1 MKKFE
6 FGKNKRNINN
16 ANKLEKS
23 KSKKK
28 ISKDL
33 KEKFS
38 NLEIKPQFLII
49 GFIAIIM
56 VISLIYFI
64 FLKYSPIMNF
74 KYEGYAIKGKEITE
88 NLLGASK
95 NSDSSDNTE
104 KNIDLA
110 KIEEQGTIFKKLGTY
125 FIGNKEK
132 TEIDLNYPIYI
143 NDKNTIYNLSQ
154 DIMLISKDFEK
165 VSGYPNISITD
176 GKVYNG
182 NSLER
187 ADSKE
192 YIFAKTEEGIYIN
205 LKEIKIN
212 TTANEY
218 VIPANSLIVFEENE
232 IKYYSLADNILLF
245 NKINDVDY
253 NSKVIIKNINNAEQ
267 NIQNATNNLSIQKV
281 DNQYNYEELL
291 TRLGIIGNAKNDV
304 ENSKEEITKE
314 DTTENQKE
322 ESDEEENKQEDE
334 TTPSEDKQEGQLPEN
349 DEEGGQANKYIKP
362 EVTVDNFTAEV
373 YTAKSI
379 LHIKDPVGRIIEAP
393 TFEIYKDGKIY
404 LRRTYTQAGE
414 IIVTGLDA
422 DTEYEI
428 IGKYIYKNEED
439 KKIENTFFSGTVKT
453 KGYEALGII
462 ELAKEEGEIYNNK
475 IQIKNVK
482 ITSDLHNEVIKGI
495 DTVELKTGSIKTVLK
510 NKELND
516 LIQGKEITIESS
528 EGLKSNEK
536 IEYELKFYDKKGK
549 ELKVEN
555 NKGKTR
561 TSKQEPKVTIKIK
574 EQDIVSVTLGLKL
587 ANKDNVNLE
596 SYKYVVRKPNGEI
609 EKEERL
615 SQDQKEI
622 KLDDLDSNQYYSLKI
637 YADYDLNNNKGMQK
651 QVEIGDL
658 VFATQPLSTLGSVEL
673 KVEGKDITTDKATL
687 SYEIDE
693 ERTDKRLIQILNSI
707 KVELINKN
715 TGKVVKTTEIQDE
728 ELQTLKSGQ
737 KLEKTYEDL
746 VSNTTYEIR
755 ITSKVKPG
763 TKEESAPVT
772 YNYQSFTTVKAPAK
786 VEIQNKFVTKDLIDL
801 DVRIEDK
808 DNAILNNK
816 VRMELRDEKNTLVET
831 SEVKTNKDWLRK
843 TYNKLEE
850 NKTYTLKFFADEY
863 NEGHTDATYKRN
875 YLLKEIDIL
884 TEEGITGKIDLK
896 SMLKKTTGKN
906 LIDPSSK
913 IKWYT
918 QFIGYSEYYN
928 KTYEEETNTLKI
940 GPGKKGY
947 SKKYVYD
954 LREYIGEEITISF
967 KIKADEGIKVHIQ
980 NSKKNYQK
988 LTQIKDIDKD
998 NFKEY
1003 KQTLVVDDTGYVGF
1017 YIENSSKDDN
1027 AKAYIKDLQIE
1038 LGNTKTSYEKYKYNM
1053 ESKIQINLEDKR
1065 DEIITNDYY
1074 IKIYED
1080 GKLIDTKK
1088 YEDFPE
1094 NNKIENAEKELNIK
1108 EDHNYKL
1115 ELAVKIRLR
1124 DYVISTFEFNTK
1136 NGEILGIGTVE
1147 EYKEIQPEGNY
1158 IVLNDLDFRKET
1170 DNYKIKF
1177 SENIKFQGNIN
1188 FNGKTIYKKYFDGGN
1203 NAVLFSQ
1210 IGEKGKIE
1218 NLVLK
1223 VYISSELPSSGY
1235 NLFTYNYGT
1244 ISNLIVSLEESKEK
1258 NNTNIGLL
1266 GYYNYGTIENF
1277 IINYKEPLY
1286 AQTIYCLQGN
1296 SGVVQNGY
1304 IYGKDIKIN
1313 QNDDVNSILISQNN
1327 GTIKQLY
1334 VLANAYV
1341 DVENTK
1347 ANYSKIVRDN
1357 RKIVE
1362 NVYSVGIGNIYY
1374 LDAGPN
1380 IVIDSL
1386 NKVNNSYYIGDIAF
1400 KGKRDKK
1407 ITNKAL
1413 WDKSFQNNIL
1423 NSTNMW
1429 EVDELVSLGYYPW
1442 LKLDDCMPRQE
1453 YIALP
1458 EMTDKDLPE
1467 ILFAETLEKTNKTAK
1482 VKISVYNPSGEEIT
1496 DIKVKNLDCTIE
1508 SQEYANGRSEVIVN
1522 LSNPIQCVSSY
1533 SILSFT
1539 TKGAFNLEYTKEY
1552 NEGEIL
1558 INVDLYNEIYT
1569 IEDWYEM
1576 QKKNSQNYKIM
1587 ANLDFKNAD
1596 PKKYANINLYG
1607 ILDGM
1612 GHSIQN
1618 MYLPKTLN
1626 KALFENI
1633 GSKTVI
1639 KNLNIK
1645 NYNLE
1650 SMTIG
1655 NVGIIGYGNGLT
1667 LENVNIDTVNI
1678 ISSGVNIGGIIGTS
1692 NSYEFKDITLN
1703 NINIL
1708 VKDAISPIVGG
1719 LVGNGV
1725 GNITNVYANNINIKV
1740 ENISESA
1747 KVGGIIGNGYD
1758 LEKRISNVIINGNI
1772 EADSGKVG
1780 GIIGSGATKTN
1791 NNIVKVNIV
1800 ANGNFVGGLEGEKG
1814 STTVEVKNN
1823 LYIGNIV
1830 NKKETEYTGA
1840 LFGRYSTPGINYIYN
1855 KNKINGLNIE
1865 SEYKLGLEEL
1875 SKEKTYTDI
1884 LNFDNSYIYDDL
1896 NNKLPLLKNSDKTN
1910 LLPNQK
1916 QIYIEEQNIDIHNV
1930 STLKEDGN
1938 RLKVRIEIANPNNL
1952 EISEVVIENMDIQI
1966 IDKRTINGITYVELI
1981 ANPTKYYDNYQIKEI
1996 KYIKDGKENS
2006 KHTYYLIEEAFYKEI
2021 TKFEDWQNI
2030 DKESYENYRLLTDL
2044 DFTGKQNIN
2053 YNLKIGR
2060 LITEG
2065 NTHSIK
2071 NITLNV
2077 GNSKNFGLIS
2087 ILKNGIENIK
2097 FENINIICSETAPR
2111 ISSVGIIG
2119 RCEGNIHNIDFSK
2132 INIDIKKSIS
2142 NIGCIGIYEGLS
2154 IDTIKADN
2162 VYINGKAENYIGGIF
2177 GKLNYMELQNIE
2189 ANNINI
2195 DIDASLVG
2203 GIIGHMNPL
2212 MNTTISRNIKIT
2224 NSNIKGN
2231 KDVGGLGGY
2240 GGFQDNAVIDN
2251 CTVEGNELVGGI
2263 VGDMNYGCGQLKNIT
2278 VLESHIK
2285 GKAKIGGISGGGG
2298 NMRYCK
2304 VINSTVEGMENNST
2318 SVGGILGQQYWPIY
2332 YTQIKDS
2339 KVISKG
2345 IKVGGIVGTNYG
2357 PQYGSG
2363 VERSFAENVSVEGY
2377 ANVGGIA
2384 GYMSKGNISNSYTN
2398 ANVVATE
2405 HSAGGIVGTLNNT
2418 GMDNLNNVSQIYN
2431 NYYARGT
2438 VQSKE
2443 NVGGIIGE
2451 MLEKLFMPEKY
2462 YTRNYIEAN
2471 VLSTNNTVS
2480 LGIGNMPRENQRF
2493 VSNYYYKYSTI
2504 NGKYPNKENE
2514 VYIADESYLVENDL
2528 KQADTY
2534 KNVNK
2539 LNWGNN
2545 YDYEILNEN
2554 KYPIIRNGTVPL
2566 EGQAGISIPSDPKTE
2581 EIENT
2586 NTDNKEMGK
2595 VSLKEENNKA
2605 EISEEYDREE
2615 LQYTF
2620 KYNGKIIKTYETY
2633 SEILADDGSK
2643 VIREDVRL
2651 YVKDGKLYALPVSL
2665 KFGGNALKIVAN
2677 NFVINSYN
2685 GKEYETVLGS
2695 DGKLYDLKETLNY
2708 PENFVNSN
2716 IERIGNNLDLED
2728 FAESLSG
2735 NDKNEIS
2742 IGKFSQK
2749 ESKNEHEVEVVYKS
2763 GDKLKF
2769 NYQTGEIVSFSKSK
2783 EQKESTADSKFEAS
2797 KDLLEYVKEQF
2808 SKIGN
2813 YTNTDKI
2820 NIEMQNKYEE
2830 TIKLENKLEEISV
2843 EEAIKKYKVKNSGES
2858 DFDEEKSK
2866 NEDNNI
2872 NANIG
2877 EAEKTED
2884 NNETNN
2890 SLKEK
2895 KYISIYNAEKDDYQI
2910 YQEEE
2915 LLDTSKQEVI
2925 SENEKIEANN
2935 LNEYYASDGKATNMN
2950 MGIVWIALSIIG
2962 VIIILFVIK
2971 KRD

>member
-1 MKKFE
+1 MKKFN
-6 FGKNKRNINN
+6 FSKKHKN
-16 ANKLEKS
+16 ANPGLNNKANN
-23 KSKKK
+23 KKK
-28 ISKDL
+28 IFNKL
-33 KEKFS
+33 NKI
-38 NLEIKPQFLII
+38 EIKPQFLVIGLVVII
-49 GFIAIIM
+49 A

-64 FLKYSPIMNF
+64 FLKYSPVMNF
-74 KYEGYAIKGKEITE
+74 KYEGYGISGKQITE
-88 NLLGASK
+88 NLLGASGDK
-95 NSDSSDNTE
+95 ENRDSQKSNLSDNDG
-104 KNIDLA
+104 KNASLA
-110 KIEEQGTIFKKLGTY
+110 KIEEQGTIFKKLNSY

-154 DIMLISKDFEK
+154 GITLISKKFEQ
-165 VSGYPNISITD
+165 VAGYPNISITD

-187 ADSKE
+187 SDSKE
-192 YIFAKTEEGIYIN
+192 YIFARTNEGIYIN
-205 LKEIKIN
+205 LKEIKII

-218 VIPANSLIVFEENE
+218 VLPANSLIAFEEKEIRYYTHQNNTLIFNE
-232 IKYYSLADNILLF
+232 IKDI
-245 NKINDVDY
+245 DY
-253 NSKVIIKNINNAEQ
+253 NSQVVIKNIDTGV
-267 NIQNATNNLSIQKV
+267 QNARENSNTQSAQKL
-281 DNQYNYEELL
+281 DNTYNYEELL
-291 TRLGIIGNAKNDV
+291 TKLGIIGNSSDKPVN
-304 ENSKEEITKE
+304 EEIQKE
-314 DTTENQKE
+314 DTSENKPEKDDNDKEDKKETETNAEEDENQQAQQQE
-322 ESDEEENKQEDE
+322 QENNETSNQE
-334 TTPSEDKQEGQLPEN
+334 
-349 DEEGGQANKYIKP
+349 NKYIKP
-362 EVTVDNFTAEV
+362 EVTAEEFTAEV
-373 YTAKSI
+373 YSAKSI
-379 LHIKDPVGRIIEAP
+379 LTIKDPTARIIEAP
-393 TFEIYKDGKIY
+393 TFEIYKEGKIY
-404 LRRTYTQAGE
+404 LRRTYTQSGE
-414 IIVTGLDA
+414 IIVAGLDA

-439 KKIENTFFSGTVKT
+439 KKIENTFFKGTLKT
-453 KGYEALGII
+453 KGYEALGTIK
-462 ELAKEEGEIYNNK
+462 LSKEEGEIYNNK

-510 NKELND
+510 NNKVNEL
-516 LIQGKEITIESS
+516 LAGKEITIESS
-528 EGLKSNEK
+528 EGLKSNEN

-587 ANKDNVNLE
+587 SNKDNVKLE
-596 SYKYVVRKPNGEI
+596 NYKYIVRKPNGEI

-615 SQDQKEI
+615 SQNQKEI
-622 KLDDLDSNQYYSLKI
+622 KLDDLDSNQYYNLKI
-637 YADYDLNNNKGMQK
+637 YADYDLNNNKGKQE

-673 KVEGKDITTDKATL
+673 KVEGKDITTNKATL
-687 SYEIDE
+687 TYEIDE

-707 KVELINKN
+707 KVELLN
-715 TGKVVKTTEIQDE
+715 TKTNKVVKTTTIQEE

-737 KLEKTYEDL
+737 KLEKTYENL
-746 VSNTTYEIR
+746 VSNITYEIK

-763 TKEESAPVT
+763 TKEENAPVT
-772 YNYQSFTTVKAPAK
+772 YSYQSFTTVKKPAR

-801 DVRIEDK
+801 DVRIDDK

-906 LIDPSSK
+906 LVDPDSK
-913 IKWYT
+913 IKWYSE
-918 QFIGYSEYYN
+918 FIGKSTFYDKS
-928 KTYEEETNTLKI
+928 YEKETNTLKL
-940 GPGKKGY
+940 GSGKRGY
-947 SKKYVYD
+947 GQKYVYD
-954 LREYIGEEITISF
+954 LREYIGKEITISF
-967 KIKADEGIKVHIQ
+967 KIKSDEGIKVHIQ
-980 NSKKNYQK
+980 NSKNNHQK

-1017 YIENSSKDDN
+1017 YIENSSQNDN
-1027 AKAYIKDLQIE
+1027 AKAYIQNLQIE
-1038 LGNTKTSYEKYKYNM
+1038 SSNTKTNYEEYKYNM
-1053 ESKIQINLEDKR
+1053 ESKVLINLEDKR
-1065 DEIITNDYY
+1065 DEVITNDYY
-1074 IKIYED
+1074 IKVYED
-1080 GKLIDTKK
+1080 GKLVDTKK
-1088 YEDFPE
+1088 YEEIPE
-1094 NNKIENAEKELNIK
+1094 NNKIENAEKELDIK
-1108 EDHNYKL
+1108 ENHDYKL
-1115 ELAVKIRLR
+1115 ELVVKIRLR

-1136 NGEILGIGTVE
+1136 NGEILGISTIK

-1158 IVLNDLDFRKET
+1158 IVLNDLDFRNEI

-1177 SENIKFQGNIN
+1177 SENIKFQGNMN
-1188 FNGKTIYKKYFDGGN
+1188 FNGKTVYKKYFDGSGN
-1203 NAVLFSQ
+1203 VVLFSQ
-1210 IGEKGKIE
+1210 IGTKGRIE

-1223 VYISSELPSSGY
+1223 LYLTSELPSSGW
-1235 NLFTYNYGT
+1235 NLFSNNYGT
-1244 ISNLIVSLEESKEK
+1244 ISNLIISLEESKEK
-1258 NNTNIGLL
+1258 NNTLIGLL
-1266 GYYNYGTIENF
+1266 GENNYGIIENF

-1286 AQTIYCLQGN
+1286 AKTIYCIGN
-1296 SGVVQNGY
+1296 NLGVVKNGY
-1304 IYGKDIKIN
+1304 IYGKNIRIN
-1313 QNDDVNSILISQNN
+1313 QNNDTNAMLINLNYGKVEQ
-1327 GTIKQLY
+1327 IY

-1357 RKIVE
+1357 RNVVE
-1362 NVYSVGIGNIYY
+1362 NVYSVGMGNIYY
-1374 LDAGPN
+1374 LNAGPN
-1380 IVIDSL
+1380 VAQDSL
-1386 NKVNNSYYIGDIAF
+1386 NRVNNSYYIGDVTF
-1400 KGKRDKK
+1400 KGKKDKK

-1413 WDKSFQNNIL
+1413 WDVNFQNNML

-1429 EVDELVSLGYYPW
+1429 EVDELVGLGYYPW

-1458 EMTDKDLPE
+1458 EMTDADLPE
-1467 ILFAETLEKTNKTAK
+1467 ILFAETLESTNKTAK

-1496 DIKVKNLDCTIE
+1496 NIEVKNLNCTIE

-1522 LSNPIQCVSSY
+1522 LSNPIQCVSTY

-1552 NEGEIL
+1552 SEGEVL

-1569 IEDWYEM
+1569 VEDWYEM
-1576 QKKNSQNYKIM
+1576 KKKGSENYKIM

-1596 PKKYANINLYG
+1596 PKQYAGINLYG

-1612 GHSIQN
+1612 EHSIQN
-1618 MYLPKTLN
+1618 MYIPKTLN
-1626 KALFENI
+1626 KTLFENI

-1645 NYNLE
+1645 NYNFE
-1650 SMTIG
+1650 SKTSFY
-1655 NVGIIGYGNGLT
+1655 VGIIGYGNGLT
-1667 LENVNIDTVNI
+1667 LKNVNIDTANI
-1678 ISSGVNIGGIIGTS
+1678 ISSGGSIGGVIGNS
-1692 NSYEFKDITLN
+1692 NNYEFEDLTLN

-1708 VKDAISPIVGG
+1708 VKDAKSPTVGG
-1719 LVGNGV
+1719 LVGGGI
-1725 GNITNVYANNINIKV
+1725 GNINNIYINNVNIKV

-1747 KVGGIIGNGYD
+1747 KVGGIIGYGVDTN
-1758 LEKRISNVIINGNI
+1758 KIISNVVINGNI
-1772 EADSGKVG
+1772 EADSGRVG
-1780 GIIGSGATKTN
+1780 GIIGSGSLKAN
-1791 NNIVKVNIV
+1791 NNIIKVNIV
-1800 ANGNFVGGLEGEKG
+1800 ANGNFVGGLEGEKSSQG
-1814 STTVEVKNN
+1814 DQVKNN
-1823 LYIGNIV
+1823 LYIGNII
-1830 NKKETEYTGA
+1830 NEKETEYTGA
-1840 LFGRYSTPGINYIYN
+1840 LFGRYSSLGTNYIYN
-1855 KNKINGLNIE
+1855 KNKINGLDIE
-1865 SEYKLGLEEL
+1865 NEYKLGLEDL
-1875 SKEKTYTDI
+1875 SKEKTYTNI
-1884 LNFDNSYIYDDL
+1884 LNFDNSYIYSDL

-1910 LLPNQK
+1910 VLPNQK
-1916 QIYIEEQNIDIHNV
+1916 PIYLEEQNLDIHNV
-1930 STLKEDGN
+1930 STLREDGN
-1938 RLKVRIEIANPNNL
+1938 RLKVRIEITNPKNL
-1952 EISEVVIENMDIQI
+1952 EISGIIIENMEVQI
-1966 IDKRTINGITYVELI
+1966 TDKRTLNGITYVELI
-1981 ANPTKYYDNYQIKEI
+1981 ASPTKYYDNYQIKEI
-1996 KYIKDGKENS
+1996 KYYEDGKENS
-2006 KHTYYLIEEAFYKEI
+2006 KNTYYLIQEAFYKEI
-2021 TKFEDWQNI
+2021 TKYEDWQNI
-2030 DKESYENYRLLTDL
+2030 DKESYENYRLLIDL
-2044 DFTGKQNIN
+2044 DFTGKQNVN

-2065 NTHSIK
+2065 NMHSIK

-2077 GNSKNFGLIS
+2077 GNATNFGLIS

-2097 FENINIICSETAPR
+2097 FEDINIICNETAA
-2111 ISSVGIIG
+2111 IAYSMGIIG
-2119 RCEGNIHNIDFSK
+2119 RCEGDIQNIEFSN
-2132 INIDIKKSIS
+2132 INISIKKNIS

-2154 IDTIKADN
+2154 IDSIKAN
-2162 VYINGKAENYIGGIF
+2162 NIYINGKTENYIGGIF
-2177 GKLNYMELQNIE
+2177 GTLNYGEIQNIE

-2195 DIDASLVG
+2195 EIDASYIG
-2203 GIIGHMNPL
+2203 GIIGRMNPL
-2212 MNTTISRNIKIT
+2212 MNTTISRNIKIM

-2231 KDVGGLGGY
+2231 KCVGGLVGH
-2240 GGFQDNAVIDN
+2240 GGFQDNIMVSN
-2251 CTVEGNELVGGI
+2251 CTVEGNQLVGGI
-2263 VGDMNYGCGQLKNIT
+2263 LGEQNYACGQLKDIT
-2278 VLESHIK
+2278 VFESRIK
-2285 GKAKIGGISGGGG
+2285 GALKVGGISGGGG
-2298 NMRYCK
+2298 NIKMSK
-2304 VINSTVEGMENNST
+2304 VIDSTIEGTQSNST

-2357 PQYGSG
+2357 PQYGIG
-2363 VERSFAENVSVEGY
+2363 IERSFAENVFVEGY

-2384 GYMSKGNISNSYTN
+2384 GYVDRGNIINSYTN
-2398 ANVVATE
+2398 ANVVAAE
-2405 HSAGGIVGTLNNT
+2405 HSAGGLVGTLDNI
-2418 GMDNLNNVSQIYN
+2418 GMDNLNKVSQMYN
-2431 NYYARGT
+2431 NYYADGT
-2438 VQSKE
+2438 VKAKD
-2443 NVGGIIGE
+2443 NIGGVIGE
-2451 MLEKLFMPEKY
+2451 ISEKLFMPEKY

-2471 VLSTNNTVS
+2471 LLGENNTVS
-2480 LGIGNMPRENQRF
+2480 LGIGNMPQENQKF
-2493 VSNYYYKYSTI
+2493 VNNYYYKYSKI

-2514 VYIADESYLVENDL
+2514 AYIADESYLVEDDL

-2539 LNWGNN
+2539 LNWGTN
-2545 YDYEILNEN
+2545 YDYEILKEN
-2554 KYPIIRNGTVPL
+2554 KYPVIRNGTETL
-2566 EGQAGISIPSDPKTE
+2566 EGQEGIRIPKDPDIEETE
-2581 EIENT
+2581 NST
-2586 NTDNKEMGK
+2586 
-2595 VSLKEENNKA
+2595 
-2605 EISEEYDREE
+2605 EYDGKK
-2615 LQYTF
+2615 LQYIF
-2620 KYNGKIIKTYETY
+2620 NYNGKIINTYETD
-2633 SEILADDGSK
+2633 SEIIAKDGSK
-2643 VIREDVRL
+2643 ALRRDVRL
-2651 YVKDGKLYALPVSL
+2651 YVKDGKLYALPVMLDFGENVL
-2665 KFGGNALKIVAN
+2665 KLVAN
-2677 NFVINSYN
+2677 NFIIDSYN
-2685 GKEYETVLGS
+2685 GKEYEAVLGE
-2695 DGKLYDLKETLNY
+2695 DGRLYDLKEPINY
-2708 PENFVNSN
+2708 PENFVNN
-2716 IERIGNNLDLED
+2716 GIERIGNNLDSED
-2728 FAESLSG
+2728 FTETLSS
-2735 NDKNEIS
+2735 NDINEMS

-2749 ESKNEHEVEVVYKS
+2749 ESKNEHEVEVVYKN

-2769 NYQTGEIVSFSKSK
+2769 NYQTGEMISSSKSK
-2783 EQKESTADSKFEAS
+2783 EQKESTADSKSEAS
-2797 KDLLEYVKEQF
+2797 KGLLEYVRKQF
-2808 SKIGN
+2808 SEIGN

-2820 NIEMQNKYEE
+2820 NIEMQNKYKE

-2935 LNEYYASDGKATNMN
+2935 LNEYYASDGKATNTK

-2962 VIIILFVIK
+2962 VVIILFAIK